1 MKRLS
6 TTVRITVS
14 LVLITIS
21 SLIVA
26 SELQLIPDE
35 YSTAMRYR
43 AELCETIAIDCS
55 LHAVR
60 RDTAAMQELVQLIAG
75 RHADI
80 NSLAV
85 RRADGH
91 ILADTG
97 NHLKHWM
104 PATDGLS
111 TDTCMRV
118 PIVDDSTVWGQ
129 VEVAFVPLYI
139 DSWWGWCQHPLMQLI
154 AYYSVFGSLC
164 YYVFLCRAL
173 RQLNPSRV
181 IPNRVR
187 TALDTLAEGLLILDP
202 QQRITLANQSF
213 IRTVRKRPDSLI
225 GLNISDLPWSDR
237 EQANSKGTPHTPW
250 ALALSTGVVQSGEL
264 FDYCVSDQ
272 ERLTF
277 VVNAAPIYDDDGQV
291 RGVLTSLDNVTP
303 LEQKKQELNETMRH
317 LTESSEEIRR
327 QNQELELLATTDP
340 LTACL
345 NRRSFFTDFETRW
358 EMAVNNTL
366 PISCIMVDIDFFKS
380 INDNFGHSVGDDVLK
395 GVAEVLRT
403 VARIDD
409 LVCRFGGEE
418 FCILLPHT
426 GVDDASEVAERL
438 REAIE
443 ATRFPQLSVTASLG
457 VSAICFGATTPQEM
471 LDQADKCLYQA
482 KRQGRNRV
490 VRWDSVPDDLI
501 VDESQ
506 ISRESTG
513 PAIGQSE
520 PADSL
525 CPALS

>member
-21 SLIVA
+21 TLIIA
-26 SELQLIPDE
+26 SELQLIPNE
-35 YSTAMRYR
+35 YGTAMRHR
-43 AELCETIAIDCS
+43 ADLCETIAIDCS

-60 RDTAAMQELVQLIAG
+60 HDTAAMQELVQLIAG

-80 NSLAV
+80 KSLAV
-85 RRADGH
+85 RRNDGC

-97 NHLKHWM
+97 KHVLHWT

-129 VEVAFVPLYI
+129 VEVAFAPLYI
-139 DSWWGWCQHPLMQLI
+139 DSWWGWCQHPLMHLI
-154 AYYSVFGSLC
+154 AYFSVFGSLC

-202 QQRITLANQSF
+202 QLRITLANLSF
-213 IRTVRKRPDSLI
+213 VRTVRQRPDSLI
-225 GLNISDLPWSDR
+225 GLKVSDLPWSDR
-237 EQANSKGTPHTPW
+237 EFTEGKGALKTPW
-250 ALALSTGVVQSGEL
+250 ALALSTGVAQSGEL
-264 FDYCVSDQ
+264 FDYCVNDQ

-277 VVNAAPIYDDDGQV
+277 VVNAAPIYDDDGQI
-291 RGVLTSLDNVTP
+291 RGVLTSLDNVTT
-303 LEQKKQELNETMRH
+303 LEQKKRELNEIMRQ

-340 LTACL
+340 LTQCL
-345 NRRSFFTDFETRW
+345 NRRSFFAEFETRW
-358 EMAVNNTL
+358 NMATSKAL

-426 GVDDASEVAERL
+426 DIDDASQVAERL

-457 VSAICFGATTPQEM
+457 VSAICFGANTPQEM

-506 ISRESTG
+506 ISREC
-513 PAIGQSE
+513 IGQAIRETE
-520 PADSL
+520 PAESL
-525 CPALS
+525 CSSLS